1 MFFED
6 IITLDGSHTKSM
18 LKVLF
23 EERGVR
29 VKKHWGQNF
38 LIDQNLLQFIVKT
51 AELSCDDIVLE
62 IGAGTGSLTRLIA
75 KKAGHVFA
83 VELDRKLFEILNE
96 TLKDYNNVTTIN
108 KDILKSKHRI
118 NPDILGVLS
127 DYINT
132 SSLADAL
139 CVKVI
144 SNLPYYI
151 STPVIIDLL
160 QEVLP
165 LKTMILM
172 LQRETTNRM
181 NAQPGT
187 RNYGVLSVMTKLFAD
202 VKVLKRL
209 PPEVF
214 WPVPNV
220 DSAIVK
226 MNVNR
231 HRYVDR
237 IRDYNSF
244 QNMIHAIYVSRRK
257 TILNSLLSLCLGQ
270 GRKDESKEMR
280 NDLVAIL
287 GRVGIRLESRGEEL
301 DIEALINLS
310 NEISVKIFNN
320 KPAGR
325 QGYRIKNSS

>member
-6 IITLDGSHTKSM
+6 IITLDGPHTKSM

-51 AELSCDDIVLE
+51 AELSCNDVVLE

-75 KKAGHVFA
+75 KRAGHVFA
-83 VELDRKLFEILNE
+83 VELDRKLFGILND

-108 KDILKSKHRI
+108 KDILKSKH
-118 NPDILGVLS
+118 DIHPEILAS
-127 DYINT
+127 IYEYINT
-132 SSLADAL
+132 SSLTDAK

-151 STPVIIDLL
+151 STPIIIDLL

-165 LKTMILM
+165 IKTMILM

-181 NAQPGT
+181 IAQPGT
-187 RNYGVLSVMTKLFAD
+187 GNYGVLSVITKLFAD
-202 VKVLKRL
+202 VKVLKKL
-209 PPEVF
+209 PPDVF

-220 DSAIVK
+220 DSSIV
-226 MNVNR
+226 NLTVNR
-231 HRYVDR
+231 HRYADK
-237 IRDYNSF
+237 IRDYKSF
-244 QNMIHAIYVSRRK
+244 KDIVHAIYVSRRK
-257 TILNSLLSLCLGQ
+257 TILNSLLSLSPGY
-270 GRKDESKEMR
+270 GKKDETREIR

-287 GRVGIRLESRGEEL
+287 GQVDIKLESRGEEL
-301 DIEALINLS
+301 DIEALIALS
-310 NEISVKIFNN
+310 NKISEYSGSVEK
-320 KPAGR
+320 
-325 QGYRIKNSS
+325 